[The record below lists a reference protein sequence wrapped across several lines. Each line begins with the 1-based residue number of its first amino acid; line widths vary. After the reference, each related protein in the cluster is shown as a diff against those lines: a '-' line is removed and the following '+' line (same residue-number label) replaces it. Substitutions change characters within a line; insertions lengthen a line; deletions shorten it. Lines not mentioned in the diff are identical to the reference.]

1 MLQGEAMTSGGFG
14 RGRRHLLVD
23 ISDRAHAGLYQPN
36 RSLNEPPCKGA
47 GGEAGDGEKKS
58 E

>member
-1 MLQGEAMTSGGFG
+1 MLQGEAMTTGGFG

-23 ISDRAHAGLYQPN
+23 IGDRAHAGLYQSN

>member
-14 RGRRHLLVD
+14 RGRGHLLVD
-23 ISDRAHAGLYQPN
+23 IGDRAHAGLYQSN

>member
-1 MLQGEAMTSGGFG
+1 MNAGGFG
-14 RGRRHLLVD
+14 RGWRHLLVD
-23 ISDRAHAGLYQPN
+23 ISDRTHAGLYQPD
-36 RSLNEPPCKGA
+36 RSLNDSSCKGT

>member
-1 MLQGEAMTSGGFG
+1 MLQGEAMNAGGFG
-14 RGRRHLLVD
+14 RGWRHLLVD
-23 ISDRAHAGLYQPN
+23 ISDRTHAGLYQPD
-36 RSLNEPPCKGA
+36 RSLNDSSCKGT

>member
-1 MLQGEAMTSGGFG
+1 MASEGFG

-23 ISDRAHAGLYQPN
+23 IGDRAHAGLHQSD

-47 GGEAGDGEKKS
+47 GGEAGNGEQKS